1 MCRVCA
7 GAGTDA
13 GGEVMKVLC
22 IGSAVM
28 DIMGF
33 PIDQAAEW
41 KEKQRI
47 SDIRIQP
54 GGDAVNQSIYMAA
67 LGVEPMLA
75 ACVGADMNGKMLKGA
90 LRELGVDVSC
100 VKEKAGHATGTAMV
114 LVNEAGE
121 RRVFS
126 VKGAHSTLAAGDV
139 PEIFGEPAEGQAA
152 YGGPADC
159 QAASVIPAD
168 CRAISLASLF
178 SMPEFEADG
187 LEEYLKAAKA
197 RGILVF
203 ADLAADKLGLG
214 LNGIRRF
221 LPYIDYFLP
230 SLYDVLGMTGTETA
244 EETAD
249 VFHALGVANVVIKC
263 GERGCYYSAGKF
275 SASGWASAIP
285 VPVVDPTGAGD
296 CTVAA
301 FITRILRGDS
311 LGDACRYA
319 CAAGSYSTTFAGA
332 STAELSDAAV
342 QKMLGGS
349 MVAPGT
355 YLC

>member
-1 MCRVCA
+1 
-7 GAGTDA
+7 
-13 GGEVMKVLC
+13 MKVLC

-67 LGVEPMLA
+67 LGVEPVLA

-114 LVNEAGE
+114 LVNETGE

-126 VKGAHSTLAAGDV
+126 VKGAHSTLAAADV
-139 PEIFGEPAEGQAA
+139 PEISGKL
-152 YGGPADC
+152 ADC
-159 QAASVIPAD
+159 Q
-168 CRAISLASLF
+168 AISLASLF

-197 RGILVF
+197 RGIIVF

-214 LNGIRRF
+214 LNGICRF
-221 LPYIDYFLP
+221 LPYIDYFMP
-230 SLYDVLGMTGTETA
+230 SLYDVLEMTGTTCA
-244 EETAD
+244 EDAAGE
-249 VFHALGVANVVIKC
+249 FHKIGVKHVVIKC
-263 GERGCYYSAGKF
+263 GERGCYYSAYDGTC
-275 SASGWASAIP
+275 GWTPAIK
-285 VPVVDPTGAGD
+285 VEVVDTTGAGD

-301 FITRILRGDS
+301 FVSRIIKGGS
-311 LGDACRYA
+311 LEDACRYA

-332 STAELSDAAV
+332 STAKLMDEKIKKIMETECVL
-342 QKMLGGS
+342 
-349 MVAPGT
+349 
-355 YLC
+355 